1 MRDRYALNIADINLV
16 EPKILGT

>member
-16 EPKILGT
+16 EPKI